1 MNISPTTRTIIT
13 YAIELNDD
21 EVGEI
26 LADPSAFQ
34 KQLRAIRA
42 TQANGK
48 HGAKNITIG
57 SRKKLGGGVAQ
68 KVWPA
73 PSAESRSRIRPGST
87 AIWRRLTALR
97 AMPNLDGRHQHAH
110 R

>member
-57 SRKKLGGGVAQ
+57 SRKKLGGGGSPKGLACSECGKPFKNQAWLDRHMAKTHSVARDA
-68 KVWPA
+68 K
-73 PSAESRSRIRPGST
+73 S
-87 AIWRRLTALR
+87 
-97 AMPNLDGRHQHAH
+97 
-110 R
+110 